1 MSWRLNWQTCSKDAG
16 DVILSAI
23 DTIVTTQKEI
33 IAPQGENVQQRVFR
47 HLYAGIEFKDGSLM
61 HCIVA

>member
-1 MSWRLNWQTCSKDAG
+1 M
-16 DVILSAI
+16 DVILGAI